1 MDQTI
6 ECDGRPQR
14 SMQRRDQSPLL
25 RMQCR
30 PVVDG
35 ASGRVPDAAVS
46 HFQAGAGVGRP
57 SAQGERGTKVYFV
70 KQLQIQEDAQDD
82 ASPRLVPMM
91 REYTV
96 FNVDQCEDLPDRI
109 KTGKPLRVRNLF
121 GRPC

>member
-1 MDQTI
+1 MVGNSWR
-6 ECDGRPQR
+6 EHP
-14 SMQRRDQSPLL
+14 MQRRDQSPLL
-25 RMQCR
+25 RLQCR
-30 PVVDG
+30 SVVDG
-35 ASGRVPDAAVS
+35 ASGGVS
-46 HFQAGAGVGRP
+46 HPALSDLQAGAGVGRP

-82 ASPRLVPMM
+82 ASPRLLPMM